1 MGVGVRSRFTLEDC
15 RKYAEYL
22 RSTGQGITNPGGYAT
37 TILRTGEADEAIA
50 AYLTPSHVAS
60 VVDASECPDCRG
72 TGFWYPNGT
81 EKGVAKC
88 KHDKMTLINPSGT
101 I

>member
-1 MGVGVRSRFTLEDC
+1 VRAGSRFSLEEC
-15 RKYAEYL
+15 RRYAEHL

-50 AYLTPSHVAS
+50 AFLAPAETQP
-60 VVDASECPDCRG
+60 VVDASACPDCHG

-81 EKGVAKC
+81 EQGVAKC
-88 KHDKMTLINPSGT
+88 RHARLQTSA
-101 I
+101 